1 MYLQSLIIFGFDI
14 KMFRLRNQASLAQN
28 CFKTLSYK
36 PTNSF
41 NDLLKQPIQSY
52 TQNSFIN
59 LDIVIY

>member
-1 MYLQSLIIFGFDI
+1 
-14 KMFRLRNQASLAQN
+14 MFRLRNQASLAQN